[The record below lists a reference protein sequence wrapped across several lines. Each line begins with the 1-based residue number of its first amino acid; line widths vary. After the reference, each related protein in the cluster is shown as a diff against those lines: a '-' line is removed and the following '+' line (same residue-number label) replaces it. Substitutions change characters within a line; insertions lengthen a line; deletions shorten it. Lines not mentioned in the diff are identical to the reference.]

1 MNDPLVSIIM
11 PVYNEEKNI
20 SRAIQSVLNQTYQK
34 IELIIVD
41 DGSTDSTPQIINDF
55 KRTDD
60 RIIYLRNLVNRGT
73 TYSLNRGLRKAAGE
87 YVARIDGDDW
97 YCPKKIELQINF
109 LERRKEY
116 GIVGTFYI
124 LVTDDKMAFK
134 VNLPVTNEE
143 ILKKIAYRNPFA
155 HSSIMVRREILDKV
169 GYYDERYEY
178 AQDYDLYFRIL
189 SVSKGY
195 NIPRHLLFRRHRCQ
209 SRRTLIKRTINSIM
223 IPLRYRRI
231 IGKYSL
237 YYLLLARRV
246 LSLTRILLF
255 PI

>member
-1 MNDPLVSIIM
+1 MKDPLVSIVM

-20 SRAIQSVLNQTYQK
+20 SRAIQSVVNQTYQK
-34 IELIIVD
+34 FELIIVD

-60 RIIYLRNLVNRGT
+60 RIIYLRNVVNRGT
-73 TYSLNRGLRKAAGE
+73 TYSLNRGLRKATGE

-109 LERRKEY
+109 LKRRREY

-124 LVTDDKMAFK
+124 LITDDRRAFK
-134 VNLPVTNEE
+134 VNLPVTHEE
-143 ILKKIAYRNPFA
+143 ILKKLAYRNPFA
-155 HSSIMVRREILDKV
+155 HSSIMVRREVLDKV
-169 GYYDERYEY
+169 GYYDEKYEY

-195 NIPRHLLFRRHRCQ
+195 NIPRYLLFRRPVSYTHL
-209 SRRTLIKRTINSIM
+209 TLPTN
-223 IPLRYRRI
+223 
-231 IGKYSL
+231 
-237 YYLLLARRV
+237 
-246 LSLTRILLF
+246 
-255 PI
+255 